1 MKVLIGVDEK
11 GIIISATSLGCTNE
25 AIGDDLHYL
34 ASQKDLTI
42 HVVDGQVTIGSVFKD
57 EAIAARDKWWV
68 EQIERKD
75 VSFKGICYG
84 QPVLIVGWEEW
95 QSLKKSILEVKE

>member
-1 MKVLIGVDEK
+1 MNTYSYQCSECGYIQSDPEPCRKCLPVDP
-11 GIIISATSLGCTNE
+11 IN
-25 AIGDDLHYL
+25 
-34 ASQKDLTI
+34 
-42 HVVDGQVTIGSVFKD
+42 
-57 EAIAARDKWWV
+57 EAIAANNKWWV